1 MAWYTGGMST
11 SLQTYDEAIL
21 SNLSGSLTPQAAE
34 GILSLGFSEDQ
45 QVKMRMLAEKSRDGS
60 LSAEEREEANSFE
73 RISSL
78 LGILQSRARIVLRD
92 AKR

>member
-11 SLQTYDEAIL
+11 SLQTYDELIL
-21 SNLSGSLTPQAAE
+21 SNLSGSLSVEQ
-34 GILSLGFSEDQ
+34 
-45 QVKMRMLAEKSRDGS
+45 
-60 LSAEEREEANSFE
+60 REEANSFE